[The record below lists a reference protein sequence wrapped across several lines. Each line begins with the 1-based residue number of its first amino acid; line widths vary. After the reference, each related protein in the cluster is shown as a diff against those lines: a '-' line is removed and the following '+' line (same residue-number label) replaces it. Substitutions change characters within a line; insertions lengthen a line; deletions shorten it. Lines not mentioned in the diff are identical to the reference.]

1 MPHWLSST
9 SHPACL
15 HRNIVQHVVIVQ
27 YTHCRIISSPFFS
40 HNTWLCGPCIDFTV
54 NYNAVDVD
62 TSLVQVKAGKEEID
76 RRISAFIQ
84 RKRVE
89 VDLLNKR
96 EFCNVV
102 NTGTNN
108 EFQCARTDAVFVHRI
123 GQKGHIKATRVE
135 NTNTTSEAQALGPE
149 ISNTST
155 IPLEAKDCPGIEERL
170 RNLETHFGYK
180 PGRPLPCDVYKRLT
194 NLEEKVLF
202 LEGMS
207 PEYFSQNTQNSGH
220 GSHHRRKEN
229 DSSQGLTLHSI
240 DERIRSL
247 RSSLSKGQAS

>member
-1 MPHWLSST
+1 M
-9 SHPACL
+9 
-15 HRNIVQHVVIVQ
+15 
-27 YTHCRIISSPFFS
+27 
-40 HNTWLCGPCIDFTV
+40 CGPCIDFTV

-62 TSLVQVKAGKEEID
+62 TSLVQVKAGKAEID

-149 ISNTST
+149 ISNAST

-170 RNLETHFGYK
+170 RNLERHFGYK
-180 PGRPLPCDVYKRLT
+180 PGMRNQLIY
-194 NLEEKVLF
+194 
-202 LEGMS
+202 
-207 PEYFSQNTQNSGH
+207 
-220 GSHHRRKEN
+220 
-229 DSSQGLTLHSI
+229 
-240 DERIRSL
+240 
-247 RSSLSKGQAS
+247 